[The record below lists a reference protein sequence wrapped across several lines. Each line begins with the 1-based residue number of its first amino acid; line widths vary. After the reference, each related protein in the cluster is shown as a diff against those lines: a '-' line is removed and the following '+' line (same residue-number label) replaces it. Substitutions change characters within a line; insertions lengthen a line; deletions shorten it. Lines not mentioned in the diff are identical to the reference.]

1 MERFSYDNKKHR
13 KCREMGRGRILK
25 RKWMS
30 SMVVGIVWISCR
42 IPAAQ
47 AEVNPIADARSA
59 SSDKS
64 EPIITELPERESP
77 LLLAVGVSKRIYP
90 VETNRNN
97 QYSGQLIFDDL
108 TVEVPPAIEMPE
120 EETTSKDPIIIG
132 NDTIG
137 KDRWKFAVLSDSQF
151 VADFSR

>member
-1 MERFSYDNKKHR
+1 M
-13 KCREMGRGRILK
+13 
-25 RKWMS
+25 
-30 SMVVGIVWISCR
+30 
-42 IPAAQ
+42 
-47 AEVNPIADARSA
+47 
-59 SSDKS
+59 
-64 EPIITELPERESP
+64 
-77 LLLAVGVSKRIYP
+77 GVSKRIYP

-151 VADFSR
+151 VAASPDSIVSKPKWHVNHFVKLLRHNLSF